1 MATMTMANKPIS
13 TTDPITSPLRAS
25 LPVGVWRGSE
35 HAGRH
40 GSCIQAHQTLDAW
53 LPGGGWP
60 LGSLNELLV
69 DGPGCGEIGLVAPAL
84 RRLAGASDV
93 VLLNPPATPNVRAWR
108 LSSQRLWRLR
118 AQRHNDACW
127 SAQTVLQ
134 SHAFGALLAWL
145 DPIDPAAL
153 RRLHACAQASNILLF
168 VFRPSTAAASF
179 SPAPLRLALAPGA
192 HDQVQITVLK
202 SKGPKPTKPLTLSR
216 QAESLAGENSSW
228 IEHVDG
234 HYNRAL
240 A

>member
-1 MATMTMANKPIS
+1 MMASKPIS
-13 TTDPITSPLRAS
+13 NTDSITSPLSAS

-35 HAGRH
+35 HAWH
-40 GSCIQAHQTLDAW
+40 HQTTCIQAHQALDAW

-84 RRLAGASDV
+84 RRLPASSDV

-108 LSSQRLWRLR
+108 LSNQRLWRLR
-118 AQRHNDACW
+118 TQRRNDAWW

-134 SHAFGALLAWL
+134 SQAFGALLAWL
-145 DPIDPAAL
+145 DPIDPAVL
-153 RRLHACAQASNILLF
+153 RRLHACAQASNMLVF
-168 VFRPSTAAASF
+168 VFRPTTVAASF
-179 SPAPLRLALAPGA
+179 SPAPLRLALAPRA

-202 SKGPKPTKPLTLSR
+202 SKGPKPTEPLTLPR
-216 QAESLAGENSSW
+216 QAESLAGKHSPW
-228 IEHVDG
+228 TEHVDG